1 MERLSTYS
9 SVNLLP
15 ILDLGLTDY
24 RDTHKLQLKLHSSVT
39 LNNINEIIIIT
50 EHFPIY
56 TCGRTTKPHDRPFGV
71 TIPIV
76 DVERGGEL
84 TFHGPGQIVGY
95 PILDLAKRRLSI
107 PQYLRRLEQAL
118 IEALRAGGVEARYRE
133 ECRAGVWVGDK
144 KIASI
149 GIAVRRWVTFHG
161 FALNVDLDLGPFKI
175 AKPCG
180 MSGDQ
185 VTSLK
190 ELGYNLPKE
199 TVREWIQSEL
209 IRAFF

>member
-1 MERLSTYS
+1 MERQSTYS
-9 SVNLLP
+9 NVNHS

-24 RDTHKLQLKLHSSVT
+24 RDIHKLQLKIHSSIT
-39 LNNINEIIIIT
+39 LNNYNEVIIINE
-50 EHFPIY
+50 HYPVY
-56 TCGRTTKPHDRPFGV
+56 TCGRTTKNHDRPLG
-71 TIPIV
+71 TPIPIV

-84 TFHGPGQIVGY
+84 TYHGPGQIVGY
-95 PILDLAKRRLSI
+95 PILNLAKRRLSI

-118 IEALRAGGVEARYRE
+118 IEALQEGGIQARYRE

-161 FALNVDLDLGPFKI
+161 FALNVDCDLEPFKM

-180 MSGDQ
+180 MSGNQ
-185 VTSLK
+185 MTSLK

-199 TVREWIQSEL
+199 TVREWVKEKL
-209 IRAFF
+209 MRTFF